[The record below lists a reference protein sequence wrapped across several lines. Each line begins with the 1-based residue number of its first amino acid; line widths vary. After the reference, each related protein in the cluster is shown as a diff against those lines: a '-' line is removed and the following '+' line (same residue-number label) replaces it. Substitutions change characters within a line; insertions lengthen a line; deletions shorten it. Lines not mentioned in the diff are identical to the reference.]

1 MIILASFTLGG
12 LLYLLFILLYN
23 LISYLPNTSLHL
35 DYKGELEHDTELDEL
50 EYGSDLDYITRWE
63 VLVDNELNYKY
74 KMYKK
79 NLKYIKITS
88 ILIIIVYVIYL
99 KLYI

>member
-35 DYKGELEHDTELDEL
+35 DYKGESDHDTELDEL

-74 KMYKK
+74 EMYKK